1 MCVYPFIGIPPCGRT
16 SSMAT
21 CMKTFEK
28 SFRKKINA
36 KPYNKVLCRDDGEVY
51 VYFKK

>member
-1 MCVYPFIGIPPCGRT
+1 MCVYPFIGIPPCGRP
-16 SSMAT
+16 SGMAT

-36 KPYNKVLCRDDGEVY
+36 KPNNQVFCRNNGEVY
-51 VYFKK
+51 TYFKK